1 MPCHP
6 SDFVDLVSCKAKRCK
21 YNGFAAICKQ
31 QRCNHVRAVGKG
43 YPAKTQ
49 RNFWTIAA
57 SYATIMPNYAA
68 TTPTSLR
75 HFWLTWPGMCKKT
88 TWLSMYC
95 ISILDNK
102 RATTLGWSCPKHYQ
116 LQWVKIAYYQWIG
129 FVGKNWNR
137 KAPWSSWENLWFPK
151 FPVSIFPTK
160 PIHCL
165 LGLGWSEALK
175 NTPSGSFF
183 WATHMNHII
192 PIKSL

>member
-75 HFWLTWPGMCKKT
+75 HFWLTWPGMCKKKNVAVQT
-88 TWLSMYC
+88 CKL
-95 ISILDNK
+95 IPDNK
-102 RATTLGWSCPKHYQ
+102 SRNFRSDLCEVLPAC
-116 LQWVKIAYYQWIG
+116 IG
-129 FVGKNWNR
+129 INKS
-137 KAPWSSWENLWFPK
+137 KMLSW
-151 FPVSIFPTK
+151 
-160 PIHCL
+160 
-165 LGLGWSEALK
+165 LGWSEALK
-175 NTPSGSFF
+175 KVLKPSTPAPCIVLFRSNKKRRSR
-183 WATHMNHII
+183 NSKI
-192 PIKSL
+192 PQDWNCAAKRKGYF